1 MTRSGAHPTL
11 LMTGAYPQW
20 DMEALERDYQVLR
33 LYESGDPDALIADN
47 AADIRA
53 IATRGDL
60 GASADLMARLPN
72 LEIVSVF
79 GVGIDGVDFAH
90 TRACS
95 IKVTNTPDV
104 LTDDVADIAVALLLA
119 AARLVP
125 QGDRLVRSGAW
136 PKGGLPLV
144 TRVHGKKAGIV
155 GMGRI
160 GSSVAKRLRAFD
172 CEISYFAR
180 SEKPGSPFRFEPDL
194 LALAADSEF
203 LIVTL
208 SGGEATKNLINAA
221 VLSALGPDGILV
233 NVSRGSTVDE
243 PALIEALQQKTIK
256 AAGLDVF
263 WNEPNINPAFF
274 TLDNTVLQPHHA
286 SGTVE
291 TRRAMGQLARDNLA
305 AHFAGRAAADAC
317 RVKGSS

>member
-1 MTRSGAHPTL
+1 
-11 LMTGAYPQW
+11 MTGAYPQW
-20 DMEALERDYQVLR
+20 DMEALEQDYEVLR
-33 LYESGDPDALIADN
+33 LYESDDPDALIASN
-47 AADIRA
+47 SADIRA

-60 GASADLMARLPN
+60 GANAALMQKLPS

-79 GVGIDGVDFAH
+79 GVGTDGVDFGH
-90 TRACS
+90 TRPRN

-104 LTDDVADIAVALLLA
+104 LTEDVADIAVALLLA

-125 QGDRLVRSGAW
+125 QGDRLVRSGSW
-136 PKGGLPLV
+136 TTGGLPLV

-172 CEISYFAR
+172 CEMSYFAR
-180 SEKPGSPFRFEPDL
+180 AEKPGSTFRFEPDL
-194 LALAADSEF
+194 TALAADSEF

-208 SGGEATKNLINAA
+208 SGGEGTRNMIDAG
-221 VLSALGPDGILV
+221 VLAALGPDGIFV

-243 PALIEALQQKTIK
+243 TALIQALQNKTIK

-263 WNEPNINPAFF
+263 WNEPDINPAFF
-274 TLDNTVLQPHHA
+274 ALDNAVLQPHHG

-291 TRRAMGQLARDNLA
+291 TRRAMGQLVRDNLA
-305 AHFAGRAAADAC
+305 AHFAGTPLLTPVA
-317 RVKGSS
+317 

>member
-33 LYESGDPDALIADN
+33 LYEAGDPDALIAAN

-72 LEIVSVF
+72 LEIVTVF

-125 QGDRLVRSGAW
+125 QGDRLIRSGIW
-136 PKGGLPLV
+136 PKSGLPLV

-160 GSSVAKRLRAFD
+160 GSSVAKRLRAFGCD
-172 CEISYFAR
+172 ISYFAR

-208 SGGEATKNLINAA
+208 SGGEATKNMINAP
-221 VLSALGPDGILV
+221 VLSALGPDGIFV

-291 TRRAMGQLARDNLA
+291 TRRAMGQLVRDNLA
-305 AHFAGRAAADAC
+305 AHFAGRPLLTP
-317 RVKGSS
+317 VS